1 MRMAPEPVNKGQSV
15 AELDWSLIV
24 LAVEQTSY
32 LHGYREELVLGD
44 NRIGMVSSTYPQ
56 HRAKI

>member
-1 MRMAPEPVNKGQSV
+1 MRMAPQLVNKGQSV
-15 AELDWSLIV
+15 AELDR

-44 NRIGMVSSTYPQ
+44 NRIGMVSSTYPP

>member
-44 NRIGMVSSTYPQ
+44 NRIGMEVT
-56 HRAKI
+56 